1 MNIIKEANINAID
14 KFNIKSVP
22 QDIKK
27 LTEAVTVVG
36 AIIYNDVDR
45 ETGELKNVGA
55 IKTSNGDIYGFTSM
69 TLIDCTDLLIDT
81 FKDGAKEITLIPVTG
96 TSNAGR
102 TFYQFRVMDIK

>member
-36 AIIYNDVDR
+36 AVIYNDVDR
-45 ETGELKNVGA
+45 ETGELKAVGA
-55 IKTSNGDIYGFTSM
+55 IKTSNGDMYGFTSL

-81 FKDGAKEITLIPVTG
+81 FMDGAKEITLVPVTG

-102 TFYQFRVMDIK
+102 TFYQFKVIDIR

>member
-45 ETGELKNVGA
+45 ETGELKAVGA
-55 IKTSNGDIYGFTSM
+55 IKTDSGDIYGFTSM

-81 FKDGAKEITLIPVTG
+81 FKQSRPKLIINLI
-96 TSNAGR
+96 NAANNLICK
-102 TFYQFRVMDIK
+102 FSIHLSSFSV

>member
-22 QDIKK
+22 MDIKRV
-27 LTEAVTVVG
+27 TDAVTVVG
-36 AIIYNDVDR
+36 AVIYNDVDR
-45 ETGELKNVGA
+45 ETGELK
-55 IKTSNGDIYGFTSM
+55 TDSGDIYGFTSL

-81 FKDGAKEITLIPVTG
+81 FMDGAKEITLVPVTG

-102 TFYQFRVMDIK
+102 TFYQFKVMDIK

>member
-1 MNIIKEANINAID
+1 MNIIKEVNISNID

-45 ETGELKNVGA
+45 ETGELKAVGA

-81 FKDGAKEITLIPVTG
+81 FTDGAKEITLIPVTG